1 MKKGILTEI
10 LFLKNK
16 RQEALEKNLI
26 VILFILVK
34 KIMTQTKIL
43 VEYKHLLV
51 TLKIKKL
58 RKLEKELKEKLIFN

>member
-1 MKKGILTEI
+1 M
-10 LFLKNK
+10 KNK

-58 RKLEKELKEKLIFN
+58 RKLEKELKEKLNL

>member
-1 MKKGILTEI
+1 MKKGILTET

-58 RKLEKELKEKLIFN
+58 RKLEKELKEKLNL

>member
-10 LFLKNK
+10 LVLKNK

-58 RKLEKELKEKLIFN
+58 RKLEKELKEKLNL